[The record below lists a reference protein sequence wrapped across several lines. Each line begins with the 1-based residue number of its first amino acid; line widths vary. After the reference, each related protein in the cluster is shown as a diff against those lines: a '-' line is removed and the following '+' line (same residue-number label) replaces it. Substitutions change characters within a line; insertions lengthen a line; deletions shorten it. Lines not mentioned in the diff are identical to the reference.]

1 MGQKSKI
8 EWTETTWNPI
18 TGCTKISSGCAN
30 CYAERMAG
38 RLKAMGQ
45 KRYSNGFEL
54 TVHDDVFYQ
63 PLTWKKPQVIFVNS
77 MSDLFHEDV
86 PDSVIMEI
94 FQVMNK
100 TPQHTYQI
108 LTKRSDRLLN
118 LSPDLNWT
126 SNIWMGVS
134 IESQRY
140 LKRIHDLQRT
150 HAKLKFLSIEPLI
163 GPIARLNLDKLDWV
177 VVGGESG
184 PNARPMRKEWVDC
197 IKDICILD
205 RVPFFFKQWGGK
217 NKHRTGRLLDGKTWD
232 EMPNLVTG

>member
-1 MGQKSKI
+1 
-8 EWTETTWNPI
+8 
-18 TGCTKISSGCAN
+18 
-30 CYAERMAG
+30 MAG